1 MNVSVNNT
9 WKNLNDQERLIVLE
23 EPDNMGVCRGTGE
36 VELSNYIE
44 HPIVAFIFRIEFN
57 AILPIKPVHRQISH
71 TVAW

>member
-1 MNVSVNNT
+1 MSVNNT

-23 EPDNMGVCRGTGE
+23 DADSSGVCRGTGE

-44 HPIVAFIFRIEFN
+44 HSIVAFIFRVEFSAN
-57 AILPIKPVHRQISH
+57 LPIKPVPRQVSH